1 MSVDS
6 GEPRQRTVAELLA
19 ENNGAQTGRRRR
31 RRAVDDEPDAGFVDA
46 PVDAGRVASP
56 PRLPEPPPSREPVPY
71 GAPPRGAGNG
81 APRPS
86 AFEPSGYEPNGY
98 ASNGYGSNGGH
109 GPDGYGS
116 NGANGHG
123 PHGRDA
129 NGYGATGSDRG
140 APAPAG
146 YGRGGQDGGY
156 DTGAPDREA
165 FRPPAPRGAPAGPP
179 PRPEPYPDR
188 PAPPPPPQALAPQSV
203 APQALAPQSVAPQ
216 ALAPQSVAPQALA
229 PQAPPPAPPYR
240 GEPVPPPGPPV
251 RGGGRTEQIARFDET
266 GDGPTGAFD
275 TRPPRGAD
283 ADGCPPTQYGAPVLD
298 DDGGPPTQLGGPPLH
313 DDVDGEWTDCPEG
326 EADDVR
332 PRGRRAPVPSDG
344 GPPTEAGF
352 GPADLDDLDDDYE
365 DHGER
370 AAGLTDDEDE
380 PPRRK
385 RGLLGRRT
393 AAAEAD
399 RADAG
404 PDVDDVPPE
413 RAAGTGQAWAMVI
426 AQWIGGAVVGAGVWV
441 GFRYLWFSLP
451 VVALALA
458 VVLTVGLVL
467 GVRALLRNDDLKTT
481 MFAVLVGLL
490 LTVSPAIL
498 VLLDR

>member
-1 MSVDS
+1 
-6 GEPRQRTVAELLA
+6 
-19 ENNGAQTGRRRR
+19 
-31 RRAVDDEPDAGFVDA
+31 
-46 PVDAGRVASP
+46 
-56 PRLPEPPPSREPVPY
+56 
-71 GAPPRGAGNG
+71 
-81 APRPS
+81 
-86 AFEPSGYEPNGY
+86 
-98 ASNGYGSNGGH
+98 
-109 GPDGYGS
+109 
-116 NGANGHG
+116 
-123 PHGRDA
+123 
-129 NGYGATGSDRG
+129 
-140 APAPAG
+140 
-146 YGRGGQDGGY
+146 
-156 DTGAPDREA
+156 
-165 FRPPAPRGAPAGPP
+165 
-179 PRPEPYPDR
+179 
-188 PAPPPPPQALAPQSV
+188 
-203 APQALAPQSVAPQ
+203 
-216 ALAPQSVAPQALA
+216 
-229 PQAPPPAPPYR
+229 
-240 GEPVPPPGPPV
+240 
-251 RGGGRTEQIARFDET
+251 
-266 GDGPTGAFD
+266 
-275 TRPPRGAD
+275 
-283 ADGCPPTQYGAPVLD
+283 
-298 DDGGPPTQLGGPPLH
+298 
-313 DDVDGEWTDCPEG
+313 
-326 EADDVR
+326 
-332 PRGRRAPVPSDG
+332 
-344 GPPTEAGF
+344 AGF

-393 AAAEAD
+393 AAAETD
-399 RADAG
+399 GADAG